1 MGVIYDQMCQF
12 AAMYLLNKNITNYFY
27 YNFKDYIVAL
37 HTAT

>member
-12 AAMYLLNKNITNYFY
+12 AAMCLLNKNVKNYFY